1 MSRLWSALVLS
12 GLTLSSAANGAASPS
27 DRRGRSNATPE
38 FAVNA
43 VTVATPGR
51 DGTPPSTVCV
61 VWADAEGLG
70 VGPAQLND
78 LHGLSLTLN
87 LAPTGGTTLE
97 QALTAAKATY
107 PNIPDWLFG
116 AVRRRAGDIAKACAA
131 THAEPV
137 LVTRLTPSDRR

>member
-1 MSRLWSALVLS
+1 MRRLWSALVLS

-27 DRRGRSNATPE
+27 DRRGRSDAMPE

-51 DGTPPSTVCV
+51 DDTPPSTLCV

-97 QALTAAKATY
+97 QALASAKATY
-107 PNIPDWLFG
+107 PKVPDWLLA
-116 AVRRRAGDIAKACAA
+116 AVRGRAGGIAKACAA
-131 THAEPV
+131 THAEPA
-137 LVTRLTPSDRR
+137 LIGKLTASERR

>member
-12 GLTLSSAANGAASPS
+12 GLALSSAANGAASPS
-27 DRRGRSNATPE
+27 DRQRRSDAPPE

-51 DGTPPSTVCV
+51 DDTPPSTLCV

-87 LAPTGGTTLE
+87 PAPTGGTTLE
-97 QALTAAKATY
+97 QALAAAKATY
-107 PNIPDWLFG
+107 QNAPDWLFA
-116 AVRRRAGDIAKACAA
+116 AVRSRASDIAKACDVA
-131 THAEPV
+131 HAEPV
-137 LVTRLTPSDRR
+137 LITKLTASDRR

>member
-1 MSRLWSALVLS
+1 MRRLWGALALS
-12 GLTLSSAANGAASPS
+12 ILTAAPGAASPL
-27 DRRGRSNATPE
+27 DRQKRSEATPD

-51 DGTPPSTVCV
+51 DDTPPSTVCV

-97 QALTAAKATY
+97 QALVAGKANY
-107 PNIPDWLFG
+107 PGAPDWLFA
-116 AVRRRAGDIAKACAA
+116 AVRGRAGDIAKACAA
-131 THAEPV
+131 THAEPM
-137 LVTRLTPSDRR
+137 LITKLTASDRR

>member
-1 MSRLWSALVLS
+1 MRRLWSALMLS
-12 GLTLSSAANGAASPS
+12 ALMLSSATHGAASPS
-27 DRRGRSNATPE
+27 DRQKRSDATPE

-51 DGTPPSTVCV
+51 DDTPPSTLCV

-97 QALTAAKATY
+97 QALAAAKATY
-107 PNIPDWLFG
+107 PSVPDWLLV
-116 AVRRRAGDIAKACAA
+116 AVRSRAGDIAKACAA

-137 LVTRLTPSDRR
+137 LVTKLTASDRR